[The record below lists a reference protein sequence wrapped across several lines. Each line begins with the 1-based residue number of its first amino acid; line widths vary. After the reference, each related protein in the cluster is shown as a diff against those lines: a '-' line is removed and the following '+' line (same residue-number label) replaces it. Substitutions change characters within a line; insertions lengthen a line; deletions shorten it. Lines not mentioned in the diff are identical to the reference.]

1 MVKKKKRRKTCKV
14 IRLCRWFLIHC
25 QEPNI
30 RKMSRFDDDDDVD
43 RKHPLLRSSYS
54 LPICL
59 WIGIWNLFQTEILL
73 CHQPRR
79 NKQNKQN
86 KGKVKVSQFPSFLF
100 LLSTTTTSFITLFV
114 AVVQHDRRGVL
125 FFHMRL
131 CYRLSSKRS
140 FKLMKKKKKRLDHFP
155 PFFFFLSFSRAVKGV
170 ATIHLR

>member
-1 MVKKKKRRKTCKV
+1 MRKTCKV

-30 RKMSRFDDDDDVD
+30 RKMSRFDNDDDVD

-73 CHQPRR
+73 CHHQPRR

-86 KGKVKVSQFPSFLF
+86 KGKVKVKVSQFPSFLF
-100 LLSTTTTSFITLFV
+100 LLSTTTSFITLFV
-114 AVVQHDRRGVL
+114 AIRVL

-155 PFFFFLSFSRAVKGV
+155 PFFFLSFSLARSKGLPPS
-170 ATIHLR
+170 T